1 MELKGAIV
9 KFNHSSSSRVNSLK
23 SNLLSLSH
31 KERNELCVAFF
42 SVLSSL
48 IYPDHLTKHKKLT
61 QQTYRGEKEK
71 KISSRLEKTT
81 KHCK

>member
-31 KERNELCVAFF
+31 KELCAFF
-42 SVLSSL
+42 TQ
-48 IYPDHLTKHKKLT
+48 PDHLTKQNL
-61 QQTYRGEKEK
+61 QTYRGKHTR
-71 KISSRLEKTT
+71 KIRDIYLGKCHTLIEKT
-81 KHCK
+81 K